1 MAKILLIRS
10 VLRCTTASTMTEQSL
25 YLSTT
30 RHPQDVKYKRSTSG
44 ALPLVS
50 TFKCEF
56 VARTMSLSSC
66 EPLAGAARQE
76 ATSGEPSSGRHKNKL
91 IGSRP
96 SVPCFCNKLLAAFKF
111 KRARRVQAGGP
122 GAGRNK
128 AVAPNII

>member
-1 MAKILLIRS
+1 MAKISLNQF
-10 VLRCTTASTMTEQSL
+10 VLCTTGHPRPRQNCPCTCRL
-25 YLSTT
+25 P
-30 RHPQDVKYKRSTSG
+30 RHSQDVEYKRSTSG
-44 ALPLVS
+44 ALPLAA

-66 EPLAGAARQE
+66 EPLAGAALQE
-76 ATSGEPSSGRHKNKL
+76 AASGQPGSGRHNNKL

-96 SVPCFCNKLLAAFKF
+96 SVPGLQRMAAFKF
-111 KRARRVQAGGP
+111 KRTRRVHAGGP